1 MATINVRRLD
11 DVVVERL
18 KQRAAENK
26 RSLEGEVRHLL
37 EVAARDDMEA
47 RRAAF
52 RVLSAEFRR
61 QTAGRPQTPSEML
74 IREDRDSGHRF

>member
-11 DVVVERL
+11 DEVIERL
-18 KQRAAENK
+18 KQRAAANK
-26 RSLEGEVRHLL
+26 RSLEGEVRHIL

-61 QTAGRPQTPSEML
+61 ETAGRPQTPSEML
-74 IREDRDSGHRF
+74 IRGDRDSGHRY